1 MEENAAAVNDSI
13 TPVKKE
19 PEADKLPGAV
29 SSNTR
34 AAIEA
39 MLFAS
44 DKPLLLDQIR
54 RVLDDLDAA
63 SIRETV
69 ESLRKDYEGSNRG
82 IRIYEVAGGFQ
93 MIANPVFAI
102 FLKKL
107 FKSGRSAERLSKSA
121 METLAIVAYKQPLSK
136 LEIESLRQVNVD
148 GVINTLEEKDLV
160 RVIGR
165 KKTPGRPKVYGTTR
179 KFLEYFGLRSL
190 EDLPKLENVHIPT
203 AAQLEAIEPIEQE
216 TAPQP
221 KQDENVTQS
230 PSQTD

>member
-1 MEENAAAVNDSI
+1 MEEN
-13 TPVKKE
+13 
-19 PEADKLPGAV
+19 AV

-44 DKPLLLDQIR
+44 DKPLMLDQIR

-82 IRIYEVAGGFQ
+82 IRIYEIAGGFQ

-107 FKSGRSAERLSKSA
+107 FKSGRSAERLSRSA
-121 METLAIVAYKQPLSK
+121 METLAIIAYKQPLSK

-216 TAPQP
+216 TAAQP
-221 KQDENVTQS
+221 KQDDNVTQS

>member
-1 MEENAAAVNDSI
+1 
-13 TPVKKE
+13 
-19 PEADKLPGAV
+19 
-29 SSNTR
+29 
-34 AAIEA
+34 
-39 MLFAS
+39 
-44 DKPLLLDQIR
+44 
-54 RVLDDLDAA
+54 
-63 SIRETV
+63 
-69 ESLRKDYEGSNRG
+69 
-82 IRIYEVAGGFQ
+82 

-121 METLAIVAYKQPLSK
+121 METLAIIAYKQPLSK

-221 KQDENVTQS
+221 KQDDNVTQS